1 MADASVLDASAIA
14 PGGCVRPLFGSEDP
28 ADWHDGA
35 VGPCIEG
42 HVVTDAVEYVD
53 GAVVGRCTRCH
64 ERVFLPT
71 VAGGISLVRIKA
83 LVEKLM
89 AVKGS
94 ELPAT
99 ARLANL
105 SGMMDELSELVIAHA
120 HEHVKLGEAGKL
132 LEIAKNLVRQLES
145 AAE

>member
-1 MADASVLDASAIA
+1 MADHATAFAA
-14 PGGCVRPLFGSEDP
+14 EGCVRSILERDP
-28 ADWHDGA
+28 ANEVHWYDGA

-42 HVVTDAVEYVD
+42 HVLTESVEYID
-53 GAVVGRCTRCH
+53 GAVVGRCSRCGD
-64 ERVFLPT
+64 RVFLPT
-71 VAGGISLVRIKA
+71 VPGGVSLVRIKA

-89 AVKGS
+89 AIKGS

-120 HEHVKLGEAGKL
+120 HENVKLGEAGKL
-132 LEIAKNLVRQLES
+132 LEIAKRLMRQLES